1 MKQTTELEY
10 SEKQKKLLGLERK
23 YMCSLLNC
31 FKSEK
36 FSKLTNELAHNIQD
50 KIKQR
55 VEFDWNKANPID
67 VTFERLIHY
76 TIYTHFK
83 ETIKKPY
90 PSSISSDISVVLD
103 DAVLNIDSKTV
114 SLVSNKT
121 DFKQLQI
128 GKHQFNFNNKP
139 LKNWEYRTQLAGYF
153 ENKPIINFI
162 LRLGYTQD
170 KKGDAKGFRLL
181 KTGDE
186 VNNMSLTCVP
196 HRDLGELFDNDIIR
210 SFKNFP
216 ELSEN
221 AKTKLEV
228 NKYYLG
234 SHKVDYKENK
244 AIGPQST
251 NEDIVNKILKEKVP
265 EEVFENLELLQTIQN
280 EWLAF
285 DKTKNVRYKIK
296 REGNPKDKLSL
307 VPCEPDT
314 ARIDWETLTDR
325 YDMDKK
331 KWYGHTEWNL
341 SNI

>member
-1 MKQTTELEY
+1 MKQKTELEY
-10 SEKQKKLLGLERK
+10 SENQKKLLELEKK
-23 YMCSLLNC
+23 YMYSLSNC

-36 FSKLTNELAHNIQD
+36 FSKLTNELAHNIQNM
-50 KIKQR
+50 IKES

-83 ETIKKPY
+83 KTIKKPY

-114 SLVSNKT
+114 SLVSNKV
-121 DFKQLQI
+121 DFNQLQI
-128 GKHQFNFNNKP
+128 GKHQFNFNNKKV
-139 LKNWEYRTQLAGYF
+139 KNWKYRTQLADYF

-170 KKGDAKGFRLL
+170 KKGDPKGFRLL
-181 KTGDE
+181 KTGDGQ
-186 VNNMSLTCVP
+186 NNMSLTCIP
-196 HRDLGELFDNDIIR
+196 HRDLGELFDNDIIKN
-210 SFKNFP
+210 FKNFP

-228 NKYYLG
+228 ERYYLG
-234 SHKVDYKENK
+234 SKKEDYKNK
-244 AIGPQST
+244 EIGPQSK
-251 NEDIVNKILKEKVP
+251 NKNIVNNILKEKVP
-265 EEVFENLELLQTIQN
+265 EEVFKNLELLKTFN
-280 EWLAF
+280 DEWLAF
-285 DKTKNVRYKIK
+285 DTTNNVRYKVK
-296 REGNPKDKLSL
+296 LEGKPKDKLSF

-325 YDMDKK
+325 YDMDKQ
-331 KWYGHTEWNL
+331 KWSGHTEWNL